1 MVTSKQLYERNQNKT
16 KNIAKTMLSDKL
28 LTNSHVWY
36 SKECTQAG
44 DLETIIGA
52 KTKPNIR

>member
-1 MVTSKQLYERNQNKT
+1 
-16 KNIAKTMLSDKL
+16 MLSDKL